1 MLLIRVCS
9 ALVGGVVKK
18 WSRPKPPSGKE
29 RPRTSKKG
37 AKADSRGGSRKGK
50 AKAGGDAQLPVD
62 PESAA
67 ELKEALEVRIA
78 LAQSMHLY
86 CTFF

>member
-29 RPRTSKKG
+29 TPRTGKKG
-37 AKADSRGGSRKGK
+37 ARADSKGGSRAGSRKGK

-62 PESAA
+62 PESVA

-78 LAQSMHLY
+78 
-86 CTFF
+86 CTLVQ